1 MRGVDRAINVTVSA
15 LSVAATV
22 ALALANQR
30 LVLDRIESLNA
41 TTSETIAG
49 TARALRQQGVDVQKR
64 AASATLDMGSLEQAF
79 GDVMAALDDLAR
91 YRQEALP
98 ELSAQIERLDGLA
111 RDGEAA
117 IERLERGEP
126 DLFAADSGDGARDMG
141 GSEQDRQQR

>member
-1 MRGVDRAINVTVSA
+1 
-15 LSVAATV
+15 
-22 ALALANQR
+22 
-30 LVLDRIESLNA
+30 
-41 TTSETIAG
+41 
-49 TARALRQQGVDVQKR
+49 
-64 AASATLDMGSLEQAF
+64 MGSLEQAF

-126 DLFAADSGDGARDMG
+126 DLFATGSGDRASSD
-141 GSEQDRQQR
+141 EPDRKPG